1 MDSFSPFIP
10 LSHFC
15 VITCSIWPGFGD
27 GDFDGEN
34 TEDEII
40 DDAVNI
46 VNPNPGS
53 GPPLPPDFGPVDIP
67 GRPPGAVE
75 TGGGGADS
83 VGNGESP
90 LDTTEETPVSGT
102 LVIDTC

>member
-1 MDSFSPFIP
+1 M
-10 LSHFC
+10 LC
-15 VITCSIWPGFGD
+15 IWPGFGD

-34 TEDEII
+34 NEDEII

-75 TGGGGADS
+75 TGGGGGGTGS

-102 LVIDTC
+102 RVIDTC